1 MTRFITITI
10 LAGML
15 TACSLPE
22 TKSRIL
28 TIDNKNTH
36 AVTYPSNLRGAYFVD
51 KQSSV
56 RFCAEPAPD
65 VALEN
70 LQKISANLSA
80 TLNSGDQGNAAL
92 NAELKTKVIELAG
105 RTELLLVAR
114 EMLYRAC
121 ELSINHDITPTQLT
135 KIYDSVSKLIMN
147 LATADKT
154 QAEAN
159 LNTSR
164 SILLQEEMN
173 LHMMKSNK

>member
-1 MTRFITITI
+1 MYRFIIITFFAI
-10 LAGML
+10 TLS
-15 TACSLPE
+15 ACSLPE

-28 TIDNKNTH
+28 TIDDKNTH

-51 KQSSV
+51 KNSNV

-70 LQKISANLSA
+70 LQKLSANLAA
-80 TLNSGDQGNAAL
+80 TLGNGDQGNAAL

-135 KIYDSVSKLIMN
+135 DIYNSVSNLIMN
-147 LATADKT
+147 LARAEET

-164 SILLQEEMN
+164 SKLLQEEMN
-173 LHMMKSNK
+173 LQMMDKSR

>member
-1 MTRFITITI
+1 MNRYIAIIITLST
-10 LAGML
+10 LS
-15 TACSLPE
+15 ACSLPE

-28 TIDNKNTH
+28 TIDNNNTR
-36 AVTYPSNLRGAYFVD
+36 AVTYPGNLRGAYFVD

-56 RFCAEPAPD
+56 RFCSEPAPD
-65 VALEN
+65 IAMEN
-70 LQKISANLSA
+70 LQKLSANLSA
-80 TLNSGDQGNAAL
+80 TLKSGDQGNAAL
-92 NAELKTKVIELAG
+92 NAELRAKVIELAG

-121 ELSINHDITPTQLT
+121 ELSINHDITPEQIT

-147 LATADKT
+147 LATAEKT

-164 SILLQEEMN
+164 SLLLQEEIN
-173 LHMMKSNK
+173 LQMMKSDK